1 MDTPPQSQPTLN
13 HDNSTVHSLNANA
26 DSHVSGG
33 LRWLVLGVFLMGISF
48 CINFL
53 LDDAGT
59 SYVVV
64 MYTLTTLGTA
74 CILKCMAN
82 IFG

>member
-1 MDTPPQSQPTLN
+1 MDPTPQSPLHQ
-13 HDNSTVHSLNANA
+13 DNSTAHTLNAKP

-33 LRWLVLGVFLMGISF
+33 LRWLGLGVLLMGISF
-48 CINFL
+48 SVNFL

-64 MYTLTTLGTA
+64 MYTLTTLGAA
-74 CILKCMAN
+74 CILKCMVN
-82 IFG
+82 ILG